1 MMQHET
7 QIMQSKLGRVRGL
20 GSAKDGTHHW
30 WMQRVTA
37 LALIILSVWF
47 VGSMLAFIGADRST
61 VMGWVALPWNA
72 IMIALFTVTAIY
84 HGSLGL
90 QVVIEDYVH
99 GHGKKILLLVLIR
112 FIMVLASAMTL
123 FAVLKIAFTHA

>member
-1 MMQHET
+1 MQHET

-47 VGSMLAFIGADRST
+47 VGSMLAFIGADRLT
-61 VMGWVALPWNA
+61 VMGWLALPWNA
-72 IMIALFTVTAIY
+72 IMIALFTVTSIY